1 VRVVL
6 THSLAELH
14 PLLEGFLAERV
25 ERNVQ
30 ASLLVRARAGRM
42 EGREPLFAWSTGEH
56 DELLFFAMRIPPW
69 PLLVSELEDEQAD
82 ALIETWLAEDP
93 EVPGVT
99 GVQATARAV
108 ARAWQKRTGGEVRV
122 RMRQAMHLLSEVI
135 EPSPWPAGELRPAQ
149 DEDRALLI
157 DWEHAFVR
165 DAGIA
170 PDAAAEAENTIA
182 RRLDSRSQYIWQDGA
197 PVSTL
202 ALSPAIAGTVRIGPV
217 YTPPEHRRRG
227 YASAAVATACR
238 DALAG
243 GARRCMLY
251 TDLANP
257 TSNRIYAA
265 VGFRRFADWEELELS
280 R

>member
-1 VRVVL
+1 VVL
-6 THSLAELH
+6 TDSLADL
-14 PLLEGFLAERV
+14 PPRLEGFLAQRV

-30 ASLLVRARAGRM
+30 ASLLVRAGAGRPQ
-42 EGREPLFAWSTGEH
+42 GREPLFAWSADEH

-69 PLLVSELEDEQAD
+69 PLLVSELEDEQAE
-82 ALIETWLAEDP
+82 ALVESWLAEDP

-99 GVQATARAV
+99 GVPATARAV
-108 ARAWQKRTGGEVRV
+108 ARAWQERTGGEVRV
-122 RMRQAMHLLSEVI
+122 RMRQAMHLLSEVTD
-135 EPSPWPAGELRPAQ
+135 PSPWPAGGLRRAQ
-149 DEDRALLI
+149 DEDRALLVG
-157 DWEHAFVR
+157 WERAFVR
-165 DAGIA
+165 DAGIIPQA
-170 PDAAAEAENTIA
+170 GAEAERTIA
-182 RRLDSRSQYIWQDGA
+182 RRLDSRSQFIWQDGD

-202 ALSPAIAGTVRIGPV
+202 AVSPLIAGTVRIGPV
-217 YTPPEHRRRG
+217 FTPPEHRRRG

-238 DALAG
+238 EALAG
-243 GARRCMLY
+243 AAQRCMLY

>member
-14 PLLEGFLAERV
+14 PRVEDFLAERV

-30 ASLLVRARAGRM
+30 ASLLVRAWAGRM
-42 EGREPLFAWSTGEH
+42 EGREPLFAWSAGEH

-99 GVQATARAV
+99 GVPATARAV
-108 ARAWQKRTGGEVRV
+108 ARAWQQRTGGEVRV

-157 DWEHAFVR
+157 GWEHAFVR
-165 DAGIA
+165 DAGIT

-243 GARRCMLY
+243 GAHRCMLY

>member
-1 VRVVL
+1 VVL

-14 PLLEGFLAERV
+14 PRVEGFLAERV

-30 ASLLVRARAGRM
+30 ASLLVHARAGRI
-42 EGREPLFAWSTGEH
+42 GGKEPLFAWSADEH

-69 PLLVSELEDEQAD
+69 PLLVSDLEEEQAE
-82 ALIETWLAEDP
+82 ALVERWLAEDP

-99 GVQATARAV
+99 GAPATARAV
-108 ARAWQKRTGGEVRV
+108 ARAWRERSGGEVRA
-122 RMRQAMHLLSEVI
+122 RTRQAMHLLREVI
-135 EPSPWPAGELRPAQ
+135 EPTPLPHGAMRVAQ

-157 DWEHAFVR
+157 GWERAFVR
-165 DAGIA
+165 DAGIT
-170 PDAAAEAENTIA
+170 PDAAAEAEHTIA
-182 RRLDSRSQYIWQDGA
+182 RRLDLRSQFIWQDGA

-202 ALSPAIAGTVRIGPV
+202 SVSPAIAGTVRIGPV

-227 YASAAVATACR
+227 YASAAVATACH

-243 GARRCMLY
+243 GAQQCMLY

-265 VGFRRFADWEELELS
+265 VGFRRFADWEELEFL